1 MILKQKI
8 KSVIENSFKIYPTL
22 HGTRDINNMLFM
34 SLMKLIKPEKII
46 TGFEWPKSHISLNT
60 CTGSFI
66 LWEYTLIQF
75 KPCTCIWQLPS
86 NKDLRSP
93 YKMIP
98 GQSKHGTTIPSS
110 FSDAALTLQQVKE
123 NRAILEANLEAVFRA
138 RQEAEVFSIME
149 NLYQEG

>member
-1 MILKQKI
+1 M
-8 KSVIENSFKIYPTL
+8 
-22 HGTRDINNMLFM
+22 
-34 SLMKLIKPEKII
+34 
-46 TGFEWPKSHISLNT
+46 
-60 CTGSFI
+60 
-66 LWEYTLIQF
+66 QF
-75 KPCTCIWQLPS
+75 KPCIWQLPS

-98 GQSKHGTTIPSS
+98 GQSKHSTTIPSS